1 MFDTTEAAATPASTP
16 DTAVLTDGELE
27 DELCSHA
34 AHLTVAEC
42 RMVLLVAELDRR
54 GTWAAGGLRSTAH
67 WLNWRCGVSL
77 GAARE
82 QVRVGR
88 ALVDLPVLRAAFA
101 TGELSYSKVRAIT
114 RVANRRLEASLVDMA
129 RYATASQLERIVREY
144 RRAAPDEGPAALA
157 RHARRYLRSYT
168 DDDGMVVIRA
178 RLSPEDG
185 AVVLAAIEA
194 ARRAL
199 VEDRTAGGAVAVRG
213 GAGDVSAE
221 TSPDEDPTA
230 GAADGLVT
238 VCEGALSRGP
248 EPAADVGPG
257 VAAVVHVDEQVLE
270 DPSAEGCA
278 YVEDVGAI
286 SSHTARRLLCGAAV
300 STVRFRPD
308 GGTEPEGRTRRIPL
322 SLRRA
327 VGARDGG
334 CRWPGCTQRRFVD
347 VHHVEFVSRGGRT
360 VLSNLTTLCRRHHR
374 LVHEG
379 GFVVEMS
386 PAGRVRVT
394 SPDGV
399 PVPQVPAP
407 PAPRGPGLEDRHRAE
422 GLDVGPETLR
432 YCGERFD
439 LGLTVDVLLC
449 QSG

>member
-1 MFDTTEAAATPASTP
+1 MFDDDEAAAPAAATHDP
-16 DTAVLTDGELE
+16 ALGALTDGELE
-27 DELCSHA
+27 DELCGHA

-54 GTWAAGGLRSTAH
+54 GTWAAGGLRSCAH

-88 ALVDLPVLRAAFA
+88 ALEDLPVLRAAFA
-101 TGELSYSKVRAIT
+101 AGELSYSKVRAIT

-144 RRAAPDEGPAALA
+144 RRAAPDEGQAALA
-157 RHARRYLRSYT
+157 RHARRYVRSFT
-168 DDDGMVVIRA
+168 DEDGTVVIRA

-199 VEDRTAGGAVAVRG
+199 DEDRRRDEGGEVA
-213 GAGDVSAE
+213 DVSAE
-221 TSPDEDPTA
+221 TRAEEGPEV
-230 GAADGLVT
+230 GAADGLVA
-238 VCEGALSRGP
+238 VCEAALSRGP
-248 EPAADVGPG
+248 EPAADAGPA

-270 DPSAEGCA
+270 DPTAEGCA
-278 YVEDVGAI
+278 FMEDVGAV
-286 SSHTARRLLCGAAV
+286 SSHTARRLLCGADVSAV
-300 STVRFRPD
+300 RYRAD
-308 GGTEPEGRTRRIPL
+308 GGVEPEGRTRRIPP

-327 VGARDGG
+327 VRVRDRG

-347 VHHVEFVSRGGRT
+347 VHHVQFVSRGGRT

-379 GFVVEMS
+379 GFALELS
-386 PAGRVRVT
+386 PGGRVRVS
-394 SPDGV
+394 SPDGE
-399 PVPQVPAP
+399 PVPQVPP
-407 PAPRGPGLEDRHRAE
+407 VPVPRGPALEERHRRT

-439 LGLTVDVLLC
+439 MGLTVDVLLC
-449 QSG
+449 QAG